1 MQNSNDNMLSRL
13 IKSMYAM
20 DPFASR
26 ILMQN
31 QRMENAQQQAN
42 NLPYLIPSS
51 SVPTFGSQSNP
62 LGLSKDM
69 EPLPDVSSSLRSAG
83 RKPYVPSSVPSLPVA
98 TFGSQPNPLG
108 MEPLPNAIETS
119 DLASLKPKQSQ
130 LPEPISSVEPQ
141 KSVQPQQSTVPHQDT
156 GSQQSFWDYLR
167 SPEFLQRLS
176 DYGIGYALSDG
187 TIAQS
192 LANGAMNLRRGDMER
207 EKRGQVNQTVE
218 YLKSKGYSD
227 EEAAVMARNPQML
240 SAMLTGGDTPKLL
253 PGHEWYTNPETG
265 EREARPIKGS
275 LQELEYN
282 QKKKEIEEWEINK
295 RQFAW
300 GVASEIDNAMGAVN
314 HAINLIESNPNWV
327 AGKGGTF
334 AQIFPGSDAKTL
346 KNLFT
351 QIQGDVFKRVIASI
365 KKQSKNGSV
374 GVGPLSDA
382 ESKWLVSSYGTL
394 DISDKPEVL
403 HKTLSNIKK
412 MLGHFQEFNE
422 EEIYRL
428 SNGMEVRRRPEPFAK
443 YANQSMSQGD
453 KANLPIVT
461 SKEQEDALPRGTYF
475 VDEDGKLRV
484 KRD

>member
-1 MQNSNDNMLSRL
+1 MVAPIIPMALVAGARFAPHIMRYLYPRVAPKAVTGAQRFGQFMKTNP
-13 IKSMYAM
+13 KSAIATGGAM
-20 DPFASR
+20 TLAP
-26 ILMQN
+26 LMAP
-31 QRMENAQQQAN
+31 EEVHAPN
-42 NLPYLIPSS
+42 NPYLQNMQQPYGPFMPYTSPRTEMPLGVGNHS
-51 SVPTFGSQSNP
+51 PMPNALESTPQELKPHVNEQTQPLAPASPTPPPEPTDAEKFLQSNTYKFFQSDAYQK
-62 LGLSKDM
+62 LQDLF
-69 EPLPDVSSSLRSAG
+69 AG
-83 RKPYVPSSVPSLPVA
+83 MAAAPSG
-98 TFGSQPNPLG
+98 GSG
-108 MEPLPNAIETS
+108 WDA
-119 DLASLKPKQSQ
+119 LASGVKHLNEGDKQ
-130 LPEPISSVEPQ
+130 
-141 KSVQPQQSTVPHQDT
+141 
-156 GSQQSFWDYLR
+156 
-167 SPEFLQRLS
+167 
-176 DYGIGYALSDG
+176 
-187 TIAQS
+187 
-192 LANGAMNLRRGDMER
+192 RR
-207 EKRGQVNQTVE
+207 QVNQTVE
-218 YLKSKGYSD
+218 YLKSKGYSE
-227 EEAAVMARNPQML
+227 EEAAIMARNPQML

-265 EREARPIKGS
+265 ERGQRPIKGS

-282 QKKKEIEEWEINK
+282 QNKKEIEEWEINK

-428 SNGMEVRRRPEPFAK
+428 SNGMEVRRRPEPSAK
-443 YANQSMSQGD
+443 YANQLMSQGD